1 MALARQRFHEDLK
14 NLQLELLKMGSM
26 VQKAVSQAVHS
37 LKEQDVKEAQAVLDK
52 DDEIDALEESLE
64 QACFHM
70 IMLQQPLARDLRM
83 IGAMIK
89 TLTDLERL
97 GDYANN
103 IAEVTLR
110 IGAAPLIKPL
120 IDIPR
125 MADMAQEM
133 VRDSLDVFIERDI
146 EKAKAVCER
155 DDEVDAVYS
164 LIFDELEE
172 IIRQGGDGERVNQ
185 ALHLLFVARYLERIA
200 DHATNI
206 AERAIYMVTGKR
218 VPHQMKEKS

>member
-1 MALARQRFHEDLK
+1 MARQRFHEDLK

-133 VRDSLDVFIERDI
+133 VRDSLDAFIERDI

>member
-133 VRDSLDVFIERDI
+133 VRDSLDAFIERDI

>member
-1 MALARQRFHEDLK
+1 MARQRFHDELK

-37 LKEQDVKEAQAVLDK
+37 LKEQDLREAQEVLDK
-52 DDEIDALEESLE
+52 DDEIDALEETLE
-64 QACFHM
+64 EACFHL
-70 IMLQQPLARDLRM
+70 IMLQQPLARDLRL
-83 IGAMIK
+83 IGATIK

-110 IGAAPLIKPL
+110 IGTAPLIKPL

-125 MADMAQEM
+125 MADMAQQM
-133 VRDSLDVFIERDI
+133 VQDSLDAFIERDI
-146 EKAKAVCER
+146 EKAKDVCRR
-155 DDEVDAVYS
+155 DDEVDAIYS
-164 LIFDELEE
+164 MIFDELQE
-172 IIRQGGDGERVNQ
+172 IIRKGGDGDRVNQ

-206 AERAIYMVTGKR
+206 AERAIYMVTGER
-218 VPHQMKEKS
+218 VPHQMKGKS

>member
-1 MALARQRFHEDLK
+1 
-14 NLQLELLKMGSM
+14 LKMGSM
-26 VQKAVSQAVHS
+26 VQKAVAQAVRS
-37 LKEQDVKEAQAVLDK
+37 LKEQDLVEAQAVLEK

-64 QACFHM
+64 QACFQM

-83 IGAMIK
+83 IGATIK

-110 IGAAPLIKPL
+110 IGKAPLIKPL

-133 VRDSLDVFIERDI
+133 VRDALDAFIERDI
-146 EKAKAVCER
+146 EKAKAVCQR

-164 LIFDELEE
+164 
-172 IIRQGGDGERVNQ
+172 
-185 ALHLLFVARYLERIA
+185 
-200 DHATNI
+200 
-206 AERAIYMVTGKR
+206 
-218 VPHQMKEKS
+218 